1 MKRYYIAYGSNLSE
15 EQMARRCPTATIV
28 GTSILKGWRLLFN
41 GPASI
46 EKKCGYQVP
55 VLIWE
60 LQPEDEKALDRYE
73 GYPSYYRKEML
84 EVKVKDQTLDAM
96 VYIMNTNKE
105 AQPGEYYYNVLDK
118 GYIRFGF
125 DRKILR
131 KALREAYDY
140 DGGGKNRWI

>member
-28 GTSILKGWRLLFN
+28 GTTILKDWRLLFD

-46 EKKCGYQVP
+46 ERKQGYQVP
-55 VLIWE
+55 VLIWDI
-60 LQPEDEKALDRYE
+60 QPEDERSLDRYE

-84 EVKVKDQTLDAM
+84 KVKVKDQIIDAM

-105 AQPGEYYYNVLDK
+105 SQPGQFYYNVLDQ
-118 GYIRFGF
+118 GYERFGF
-125 DRKILR
+125 DKRILE
-131 KALREAYDY
+131 KALEESEMY
-140 DGGGKNRWI
+140 

>member
-28 GTSILKGWRLLFN
+28 GTTILKDWRLLFN

-46 EKKCGYQVP
+46 ERKQGYQVP
-55 VLIWE
+55 VLIWDI
-60 LQPEDEKALDRYE
+60 QPEDEKSLDRYE

-84 EVKVKDQTLDAM
+84 KVKVKDQIIDAM

-105 AQPGEYYYNVLDK
+105 SQPGQFYYNVLDK
-118 GYIRFGF
+118 GYERFGF
-125 DRKILR
+125 DKRILE
-131 KALREAYDY
+131 KALEESEMY
-140 DGGGKNRWI
+140 

>member
-28 GTSILKGWRLLFN
+28 GTAILENWRLLFN

-46 EKKCGYQVP
+46 ERKQGYQVP
-55 VLIWE
+55 VLIWDI
-60 LQPEDEKALDRYE
+60 QPEDERSLDRYE

-84 EVKVKDQTLDAM
+84 KVKVKDQIIDAM

-105 AQPGEYYYNVLDK
+105 SQPGQFYYDVLDK
-118 GYIRFGF
+118 GYERFGF
-125 DRKILR
+125 NKKILE
-131 KALREAYDY
+131 KALQESEMY
-140 DGGGKNRWI
+140 